1 MGESAAAK
9 AVQKVTGMWWPDADP
24 DKLRTVADAWEAMA
38 TAIDNVTAPTNQAA
52 AAIVANNHGP
62 AIDAFGKFWARYYG
76 GKDAAGKG
84 KG

>member
-1 MGESAAAK
+1 
-9 AVQKVTGMWWPDADP
+9 MWWPDADP

-52 AAIVANNHGP
+52 AAVANNHGP

-76 GKDAAGKG
+76 GKDGREPNTG
-84 KG
+84 RSR